1 MFMSSSL
8 EQAISDSVRQ
18 YLATLEGEERAENL
32 HALII
37 GECER
42 LLIQQALYYN
52 QNNQSHAALWLGITR
67 NTLKKKMLEYGLYEA
82 PLQSLPSKKRGR

>member
-18 YLATLEGEERAENL
+18 YLATPEGE
-32 HALII
+32 
-37 GECER
+37 ECER